1 MDGDKI
7 SLQNTLASAL
17 NALRQMEEKDK
28 ICQLLERNMFFIKKD
43 MSKSKAT
50 PCIFFAVSGLVLIL
64 PLIIYG
70 GIGVLMEKWIHPVI
84 AILLILFFL
93 VGSILLFVL
102 NGILNKKRKQK
113 LAVRLKEEE
122 EKLKL
127 NIDEMNQIINDNKDV
142 LFVIPE
148 KYRYAHAVAFMLEYL
163 QTLRADNFKEA
174 INLYEEEMHR
184 IRMEQ
189 GQQQIIL
196 IQNQQQRALNSINNY
211 NKAMTVM
218 SAVNTAANVSSAF
231 SNHSINKKLL

>member
-1 MDGDKI
+1 
-7 SLQNTLASAL
+7 
-17 NALRQMEEKDK
+17 
-28 ICQLLERNMFFIKKD
+28 

-70 GIGVLMEKWIHPVI
+70 GIGVLMKEWIHLVI